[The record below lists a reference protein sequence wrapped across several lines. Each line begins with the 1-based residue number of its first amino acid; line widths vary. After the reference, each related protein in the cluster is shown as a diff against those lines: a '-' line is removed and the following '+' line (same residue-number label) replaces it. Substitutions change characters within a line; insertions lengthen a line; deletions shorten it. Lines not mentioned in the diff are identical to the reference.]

1 MSTHNFG
8 ALRRAVIEASL
19 ADRWAQAVEE
29 WQVVCVEEDPHAT
42 GICVCGKTG
51 LVYLYT
57 ILLRALRAGGTS
69 ACDRDADPAVVPTG
83 RAEACGAAR
92 RQFGGHR

>member
-57 ILLRALRAGGTS
+57 ILIRAVRVSRAVS
-69 ACDRDADPAVVPTG
+69 VHSCDVASR
-83 RAEACGAAR
+83 RAQMYVIR
-92 RQFGGHR
+92 R

>member
-57 ILLRALRAGGTS
+57 IRKRASRVSGACAGNC
-69 ACDRDADPAVVPTG
+69 AW
-83 RAEACGAAR
+83 E
-92 RQFGGHR
+92 